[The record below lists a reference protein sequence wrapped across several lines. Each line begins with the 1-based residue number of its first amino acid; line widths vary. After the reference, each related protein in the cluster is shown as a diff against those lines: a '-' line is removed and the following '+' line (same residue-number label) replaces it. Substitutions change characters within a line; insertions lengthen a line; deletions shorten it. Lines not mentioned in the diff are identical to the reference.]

1 VSAVETPPAEVPAER
16 RCPRCGADLTP
27 EQEWCLSCGA
37 DVGTRVAAPRGWKLP
52 LVVVGVLLA
61 LAAVALILALV
72 ELAGPA
78 ERVTEVP
85 ATPTPAPAT
94 PSPQPTGTAT
104 ATPIP
109 TATPAPAADL
119 AKWPEGVTAWTLV
132 LNSSGTREDAERLAN
147 EIAAKGV
154 PVGIL
159 DSDDFESLGPDS
171 FVVFSGRYKTRAEA
185 EEALAAVRAQAG
197 GGSSRKIVP
206 KKG

>member
-1 VSAVETPPAEVPAER
+1 VSAVETPPPPEAPTAER
-16 RCPRCGADLTP
+16 RCPRCGAGLTP
-27 EQEWCLSCGA
+27 QQEWCLSCGA

-52 LVVVGVLLA
+52 LAAVGLLLA
-61 LAAVALILALV
+61 LAVIALILALV

-78 ERVTEVP
+78 EQVTEAPPTPTAAPPVAQP
-85 ATPTPAPAT
+85 SAEPTASPTPAPA
-94 PSPQPTGTAT
+94 AH
-104 ATPIP
+104 I
-109 TATPAPAADL
+109 
-119 AKWPEGVTAWTLV
+119 AKWPASVTAWTLV
-132 LNSSGTREDAERLAN
+132 LNSSGTREDAQRLAN

-185 EEALAAVRAQAG
+185 EAALATIRQQAG

-206 KKG
+206 KTG

>member
-1 VSAVETPPAEVPAER
+1 VSAVETPPPPEAPAAER
-16 RCPRCGADLTP
+16 RCPRCGAGLTP

-37 DVGTRVAAPRGWKLP
+37 AVGTRVAGPRGWKLP
-52 LVVVGVLLA
+52 LAAVGLLLA
-61 LAAVALILALV
+61 LAAIALILALV

-78 ERVTEVP
+78 EQVTEAP
-85 ATPTPAPAT
+85 ATPTAAPPVAQPPAEP
-94 PSPQPTGTAT
+94 TAT
-104 ATPIP
+104 ASP
-109 TATPAPAADL
+109 TPAPAADL
-119 AKWPEGVTAWTLV
+119 AKWPAGVTAWTLV

-185 EEALAAVRAQAG
+185 EAALATIRQQSG

-206 KKG
+206 KSG